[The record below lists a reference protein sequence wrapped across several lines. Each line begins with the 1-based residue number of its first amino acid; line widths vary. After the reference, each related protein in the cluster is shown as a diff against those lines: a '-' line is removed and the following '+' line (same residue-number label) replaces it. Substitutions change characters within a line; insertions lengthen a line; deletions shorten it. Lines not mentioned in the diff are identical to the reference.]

1 MNFEVLKRS
10 HAKRNILIGVII
22 VLILSA
28 VILTFTRAKYKIT
41 QSIPL
46 VSGTINFSPYDF
58 NVVAMYLNKNGE
70 SIVTKKAPHVG
81 YTLNEEQSTCEVDNE
96 RVQGYE
102 IVYNAGLLNF
112 NNLSQSG
119 TKCSVYFD
127 LIPDSENP
135 IIKNLYKNSDEESIT
150 VTVNATDNEGIFYY
164 YFKIDDGEYIQTEDD
179 TYTFDNLIKDQIYKI
194 SVRVEDAAG
203 NSAEFVENVQVGYKV
218 RDIILAGKEE
228 MQRGTINSGFDDT
241 TTGKYFTT
249 KDWTGNT
256 TYYFAG
262 NPTDN
267 WVYFAGYYW
276 RIIRINGDGTVRMIY
291 QGTEANTTGTG
302 TQIETSVF
310 NTENNASYYVGLV
323 YNLNEQHGYGINS
336 TIMDNLNSW
345 FNDNLNNDSNP
356 SKQFYEYISNEA
368 GFCSDRNMSS
378 GYNWS
383 SNPTSDIYYAA
394 NDRITGNLA
403 TPSLQCDEQ
412 DILSKSNGKLE
423 NPIGLITIDE
433 AVLAG
438 LYFTAK
444 NTVNNFL
451 NTERF
456 YWTMTPYLYA
466 VTRYE
471 SKAYVYLIYPAG
483 YVGDFSSGFVTNVN
497 GVRPVINLR
506 ADVQIVSGDGTASNP
521 YVIAT

>member
-1 MNFEVLKRS
+1 MKFEVLKRN
-10 HAKRNILIGVII
+10 HLKRNIVIAI
-22 VLILSA
+22 IVVLILSA
-28 VILTFTRAKYKIT
+28 IVLTFTRAKYKIT

-135 IIKNLYKNSDEESIT
+135 IIKNLYKNSDDESIT

-218 RDIILAGKEE
+218 RDIILDGKEE

-383 SNPTSDIYYAA
+383 SNPTSNIYYAA
-394 NDRITGNLA
+394 NDRITNNLA

-451 NTERF
+451 NTERL

-471 SKAYVYLIYPAG
+471 SKAYVYLIYSAG

>member
-1 MNFEVLKRS
+1 MLDTKTPDLLTNYREGEITLEN
-10 HAKRNILIGVII
+10 AKSSYILDNNALDKNEEKTYNLRVWLDENVTLETEGVQNSTW
-22 VLILSA
+22 SA
-28 VILTFTRAKYKIT
+28 KVTITAKYSDHLPTDYELCVAKYGED
-41 QSIPL
+41 SI
-46 VSGTINFSPYDF
+46 NC
-58 NVVAMYLNKNGE
+58 
-70 SIVTKKAPHVG
+70 SIIAQ
-81 YTLNEEQSTCEVDNE
+81 LDNT
-96 RVQGYE
+96 G
-102 IVYNAGLLNF
+102 
-112 NNLSQSG
+112 
-119 TKCSVYFD
+119 KC
-127 LIPDSENP
+127 P
-135 IIKNLYKNSDEESIT
+135 
-150 VTVNATDNEGIFYY
+150 TVNEDGTVKFSSSESTNGYLCSAPDDYGTSYY
-164 YFKIDDGEYIQTEDD
+164 Y
-179 TYTFDNLIKDQIYKI
+179 
-194 SVRVEDAAG
+194 RG
-203 NSAEFVENVQVGYKV
+203 NVEN
-218 RDIILAGKEE
+218 
-228 MQRGTINSGFDDT
+228 
-241 TTGKYFTT
+241 
-249 KDWTGNT
+249 
-256 TYYFAG
+256 
-262 NPTDN
+262 N
-267 WVYFAGYYW
+267 WVKFAGYYW

-383 SNPTSDIYYAA
+383 SNPTSNIYYAA
-394 NDRITGNLA
+394 NDRITNNLA

-451 NTERF
+451 NTERL

-471 SKAYVYLIYPAG
+471 SKAYVYLIYSAG